1 MKRERSFAGDRTTR
15 QRGKDGSCKGAR
27 GSTVLPVARD
37 IGHMSYERGEASS
50 VSEIL
55 ESKTR
60 RGRNGKP
67 KSKAERGTGREGRVQ
82 ASKVRIANE
91 TRRPSLESN

>member
-1 MKRERSFAGDRTTR
+1 MAK
-15 QRGKDGSCKGAR
+15 RGKTAVAKGMR
-27 GSTVLPVARD
+27 GSIVLPVAHNV
-37 IGHMSYERGEASS
+37 GHASYERGEASS

-55 ESKTR
+55 KSKMR
-60 RGRNGKP
+60 RGRNGKS
-67 KSKAERGTGREGRVQ
+67 KLKAERGTRREGRVQ